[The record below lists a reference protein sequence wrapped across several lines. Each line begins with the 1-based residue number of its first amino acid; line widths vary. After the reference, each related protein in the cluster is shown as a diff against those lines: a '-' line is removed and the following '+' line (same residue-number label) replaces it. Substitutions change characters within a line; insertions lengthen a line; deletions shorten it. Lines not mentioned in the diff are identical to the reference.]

1 MESHMVDLL
10 IISQPNPIIIVF
22 AKQDR
27 RFGEIQNQL
36 KKKKSAFIP
45 HLAKN
50 NMDIGISKN
59 ALTYLGSPKSFYHA

>member
-36 KKKKSAFIP
+36 KKKKVGFHSTP
-45 HLAKN
+45 
-50 NMDIGISKN
+50 G
-59 ALTYLGSPKSFYHA
+59 